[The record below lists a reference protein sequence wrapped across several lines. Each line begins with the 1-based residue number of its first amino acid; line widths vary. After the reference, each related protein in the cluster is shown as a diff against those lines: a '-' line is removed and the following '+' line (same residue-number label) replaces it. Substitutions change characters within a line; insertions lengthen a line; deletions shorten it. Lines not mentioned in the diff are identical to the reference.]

1 MNNNNIN
8 DDKRNNDDN
17 TNVNNTL
24 NANSDVMDDFDGADC
39 YSVREADPVKQEQL
53 LGNAFYGTFEQKPLV
68 HQYYNHYQNYDDQNF
83 NDQNFNDQN
92 FNDQNFNDQN
102 FNDQNFNDQ
111 NFNDQN
117 FDDQVKKA
125 IEISKHDFD
134 TFQYEEEEKNIKI
147 IEKEKEKER
156 IDQFK
161 SIRQKLNRILA
172 IDKANTRTYEHIL
185 TIITLYE
192 SGYVT
197 KYNTSE
203 EEVTTFFKLFNSIR
217 LTNEELSSLKQII
230 GNE

>member
-1 MNNNNIN
+1 MNNNIN
-8 DDKRNNDDN
+8 DDKRSNDDN

-39 YSVREADPVKQEQL
+39 YSVREADPVKKEQL
-53 LGNAFYGTFEQKPLV
+53 LGNAFYGAFEQKLLV
-68 HQYYNHYQNYDDQNF
+68 HKYYNHYQNF

-92 FNDQNFNDQN
+92 FNDQNFNDQ
-102 FNDQNFNDQ
+102 
-111 NFNDQN
+111 
-117 FDDQVKKA
+117 VKKA
-125 IEISKHDFD
+125 IEISKNDFD
-134 TFQYEEEEKNIKI
+134 TFQYEEQQKNIEI

-161 SIRQKLNRILA
+161 SIRQKLNRISA
-172 IDKANTRTYEHIL
+172 IDKSNARTYEHIL

-192 SGYVT
+192 TGYVT

>member
-1 MNNNNIN
+1 MNNNIN
-8 DDKRNNDDN
+8 DDKRSNDDN

-39 YSVREADPVKQEQL
+39 YSVREADPVKKEQL
-53 LGNAFYGTFEQKPLV
+53 LGNAFYGAFEQKPLV
-68 HQYYNHYQNYDDQNF
+68 HQYYNHYQNF
-83 NDQNFNDQN
+83 NDQNFN
-92 FNDQNFNDQN
+92 
-102 FNDQNFNDQ
+102 
-111 NFNDQN
+111 
-117 FDDQVKKA
+117 DQVKKA
-125 IEISKHDFD
+125 IEISKNDFD
-134 TFQYEEEEKNIKI
+134 TFQYEEQQKNIEI

-161 SIRQKLNRILA
+161 SIRQKLNRIST
-172 IDKANTRTYEHIL
+172 IDKSNARTYQHIL

-192 SGYVT
+192 TGYVT

>member
-68 HQYYNHYQNYDDQNF
+68 HQYYNHYQN
-83 NDQNFNDQN
+83 
-92 FNDQNFNDQN
+92 
-102 FNDQNFNDQ
+102 
-111 NFNDQN
+111 FNDQN

-125 IEISKHDFD
+125 IEISKNDFD
-134 TFQYEEEEKNIKI
+134 TFQYEEEQKNIEI

>member
-53 LGNAFYGTFEQKPLV
+53 LGNAFYGAFEQKPLV
-68 HQYYNHYQNYDDQNF
+68 HQYYNHY
-83 NDQNFNDQN
+83 
-92 FNDQNFNDQN
+92 
-102 FNDQNFNDQ
+102 QNFNDQ

-172 IDKANTRTYEHIL
+172 IDKANTITYEHIL

>member
-53 LGNAFYGTFEQKPLV
+53 LGNAFYGAFEQKPLV
-68 HQYYNHYQNYDDQNF
+68 HQYYNHY
-83 NDQNFNDQN
+83 
-92 FNDQNFNDQN
+92 
-102 FNDQNFNDQ
+102 QNFNDQ

-185 TIITLYE
+185 TVITLYE

>member
-83 NDQNFNDQN
+83 NDQNF
-92 FNDQNFNDQN
+92 
-102 FNDQNFNDQ
+102 
-111 NFNDQN
+111 
-117 FDDQVKKA
+117 DDQVKKA
-125 IEISKHDFD
+125 IEISKNDFD

>member
-83 NDQNFNDQN
+83 NDQNFNDQ
-92 FNDQNFNDQN
+92 
-102 FNDQNFNDQ
+102 
-111 NFNDQN
+111 
-117 FDDQVKKA
+117 VKKA
-125 IEISKHDFD
+125 IEISKNDFD
-134 TFQYEEEEKNIKI
+134 TFQYEEEQKNIEI

-172 IDKANTRTYEHIL
+172 IDKSNTRTYEHIL

>member
-53 LGNAFYGTFEQKPLV
+53 LGNAFYGAFEQKPLV
-68 HQYYNHYQNYDDQNF
+68 HQYYNHY
-83 NDQNFNDQN
+83 
-92 FNDQNFNDQN
+92 
-102 FNDQNFNDQ
+102 QNFNDQ

-172 IDKANTRTYEHIL
+172 IDKANTITYEHIL

-203 EEVTTFFKLFNSIR
+203 EEVTTFFKLFNVAPLR
-217 LTNEELSSLKQII
+217 RMTF
-230 GNE
+230 

>member
-53 LGNAFYGTFEQKPLV
+53 LGNAFYGAFEQKPLV
-68 HQYYNHYQNYDDQNF
+68 HQYYNHY
-83 NDQNFNDQN
+83 
-92 FNDQNFNDQN
+92 
-102 FNDQNFNDQ
+102 Q

-185 TIITLYE
+185 TVITLYE

>member
-68 HQYYNHYQNYDDQNF
+68 HQYYNHYQN
-83 NDQNFNDQN
+83 
-92 FNDQNFNDQN
+92 

-125 IEISKHDFD
+125 IEISKNDFD
-134 TFQYEEEEKNIKI
+134 TFQYEEEQKNIEI

>member
-53 LGNAFYGTFEQKPLV
+53 LGNAFYGAFEQKPLV
-68 HQYYNHYQNYDDQNF
+68 HQYYNHYQN
-83 NDQNFNDQN
+83 
-92 FNDQNFNDQN
+92 
-102 FNDQNFNDQ
+102 FNDQ

-117 FDDQVKKA
+117 FDDLVKKA

-185 TIITLYE
+185 TVITLYE

>member
-53 LGNAFYGTFEQKPLV
+53 LGNAFYGAFEQKPLV
-68 HQYYNHYQNYDDQNF
+68 HQYYNHYQNYD
-83 NDQNFNDQN
+83 
-92 FNDQNFNDQN
+92 
-102 FNDQNFNDQ
+102 
-111 NFNDQN
+111 DQN

>member
-17 TNVNNTL
+17 INVNNNV
-24 NANSDVMDDFDGADC
+24 NANSDVMDDFDGTDC
-39 YSVREADPVKQEQL
+39 YSVREADPVIKEQL
-53 LGNAFYGTFEQKPLV
+53 VGNGAFEQKPLV
-68 HQYYNHYQNYDDQNF
+68 HQYYNHYHNF
-83 NDQNFNDQN
+83 NDHNFN
-92 FNDQNFNDQN
+92 
-102 FNDQNFNDQ
+102 
-111 NFNDQN
+111 
-117 FDDQVKKA
+117 DQVKKA
-125 IEISKHDFD
+125 IEISKNDFD
-134 TFQYEEEEKNIKI
+134 TFQYEEEQKNIEI

-161 SIRQKLNRILA
+161 TIRQKLHRILA

-197 KYNTSE
+197 KYYTSE
-203 EEVTTFFKLFNSIR
+203 EQVNTFFKLFNSIR

-230 GNE
+230 CNE

>member
-53 LGNAFYGTFEQKPLV
+53 LGNAFYGAFEQKPLV
-68 HQYYNHYQNYDDQNF
+68 HQYYNQYQKYD
-83 NDQNFNDQN
+83 
-92 FNDQNFNDQN
+92 
-102 FNDQNFNDQ
+102 
-111 NFNDQN
+111 DQN

>member
-53 LGNAFYGTFEQKPLV
+53 LGNAFYGAFEQKPLV
-68 HQYYNHYQNYDDQNF
+68 HQYYNHY
-83 NDQNFNDQN
+83 
-92 FNDQNFNDQN
+92 QN

-185 TIITLYE
+185 TVITLYE

>member
-83 NDQNFNDQN
+83 NDQ
-92 FNDQNFNDQN
+92 
-102 FNDQNFNDQ
+102 
-111 NFNDQN
+111 
-117 FDDQVKKA
+117 VKKA
-125 IEISKHDFD
+125 IEISKNDFD
-134 TFQYEEEEKNIKI
+134 TFQYEEEQKNIEI

-172 IDKANTRTYEHIL
+172 IDKSNTRTYEHIL

>member
-68 HQYYNHYQNYDDQNF
+68 HQYYNHYQN
-83 NDQNFNDQN
+83 
-92 FNDQNFNDQN
+92 
-102 FNDQNFNDQ
+102 FNDQ

-134 TFQYEEEEKNIKI
+134 TFQYEEEQKNIEI

>member
-17 TNVNNTL
+17 INVNNNV
-24 NANSDVMDDFDGADC
+24 NANSDVMDDFDGTDC
-39 YSVREADPVKQEQL
+39 YSVREADPVIKEQL
-53 LGNAFYGTFEQKPLV
+53 VGNAFYGTFEQKPLV
-68 HQYYNHYQNYDDQNF
+68 HQYYNHYHNF
-83 NDQNFNDQN
+83 NDHNFNEHNFNDHN
-92 FNDQNFNDQN
+92 FNDHNFN
-102 FNDQNFNDQ
+102 
-111 NFNDQN
+111 
-117 FDDQVKKA
+117 DQVKKA
-125 IEISKHDFD
+125 IEISKNDFD
-134 TFQYEEEEKNIKI
+134 TFQYEEEQKNIEI

-161 SIRQKLNRILA
+161 TIRQKLHRILA

-197 KYNTSE
+197 KYYTSE
-203 EEVTTFFKLFNSIR
+203 EEVNTFFKLFNSIR

>member
-1 MNNNNIN
+1 
-8 DDKRNNDDN
+8 
-17 TNVNNTL
+17 
-24 NANSDVMDDFDGADC
+24 MDDFDGADC
-39 YSVREADPVKQEQL
+39 YSVREADPVKQEQI

-68 HQYYNHYQNYDDQNF
+68 HQYYNHYQNYD
-83 NDQNFNDQN
+83 
-92 FNDQNFNDQN
+92 
-102 FNDQNFNDQ
+102 
-111 NFNDQN
+111 DQN

-185 TIITLYE
+185 TVITLYE

>member
-53 LGNAFYGTFEQKPLV
+53 LGNAFYGAFEQKPLV
-68 HQYYNHYQNYDDQNF
+68 HQYYNHYQNF

-92 FNDQNFNDQN
+92 FNDQ
-102 FNDQNFNDQ
+102 
-111 NFNDQN
+111 
-117 FDDQVKKA
+117 VKKA
-125 IEISKHDFD
+125 IEISKNDFD

-172 IDKANTRTYEHIL
+172 IDKSNTRTYEHIL

>member
-39 YSVREADPVKQEQL
+39 YSVREADPVKQEQI

-68 HQYYNHYQNYDDQNF
+68 HQYYNHYQNYD
-83 NDQNFNDQN
+83 
-92 FNDQNFNDQN
+92 
-102 FNDQNFNDQ
+102 
-111 NFNDQN
+111 DQN

>member
-68 HQYYNHYQNYDDQNF
+68 HQYYNHYQN
-83 NDQNFNDQN
+83 
-92 FNDQNFNDQN
+92 
-102 FNDQNFNDQ
+102 
-111 NFNDQN
+111 FNDQN

-125 IEISKHDFD
+125 IEISKNDFD
-134 TFQYEEEEKNIKI
+134 TFQYEEEQKNIEI

-172 IDKANTRTYEHIL
+172 IDKANTITYEHIL

>member
-68 HQYYNHYQNYDDQNF
+68 HQYYNHYQNYD
-83 NDQNFNDQN
+83 
-92 FNDQNFNDQN
+92 
-102 FNDQNFNDQ
+102 
-111 NFNDQN
+111 DQN